1 MSTASAPSILS
12 IPPFTSVASLIK
24 TTFRL
29 FGKYFGQWLGITLRV
44 AGLML
49 MLNLINGVLSTLPL
63 ILNAEPN
70 TASPV
75 NLGLNVVSG
84 CVGLLVLIASI
95 FVPWMNGA
103 LIYQTLERV
112 GGRTPGVS
120 DSYRATQP
128 RFGGLWINT
137 FLSQSVYTLLLL
149 PLFLGIYGGLAAAVI
164 NSKLIPSL
172 SANFTN
178 TGMTNFLLGTAV
190 ICTPLGL
197 IGAIFSLILNLSWA
211 VSGPV
216 IVGEGADGFGAFARS
231 AQLTKGMRFKLLGRF
246 ILFGLVISLIFGL
259 PTFVLGLLAAI
270 PFAGSSAPTTFPIF
284 SAIMIGIISLLSGV
298 LGFFQTALTWIFN
311 TLNYLDLR
319 TREELAALPEPERAQ
334 RLAAPIIAHTTPA
347 IAASTVIAP
356 TIASRP
362 PSASPV
368 IITSP
373 TPSSSSEPLVIMPN
387 MTPAQKIGVYFNRL
401 RNEGPNSQLLNDMGA
416 SYFEVGDLGAA
427 LDAYSRARDL
437 NPQDPDIVFNLMRVH
452 ISRKD
457 TSAARI
463 MMREYLNLEP
473 NEDDKRRVLANPS
486 YKPFLPQ

>member
-1 MSTASAPSILS
+1 MSTASAPSIIS
-12 IPPFTSVASLIK
+12 IPPFTGVGSLIK

-49 MLNLINGVLSTLPL
+49 VLNLVNGVLSTLPL

-137 FLSQSVYTLLLL
+137 FLSQSVHTLLLL

-164 NSKLIPSL
+164 NAKLIPGL
-172 SANFTN
+172 PANFTN
-178 TGMTNFLLGTAV
+178 TGMTNFLLGTAA

-197 IGAIFSLILNLSWA
+197 IGAIVSLILSLSWA

-216 IVGEGADGFGAFARS
+216 IVGEGTDGFGAFARS

-246 ILFGLVISLIFGL
+246 ILFGLVMSLIFGL
-259 PTFVLGLLAAI
+259 PTLVLGLLAAI
-270 PFAGSSAPTTFPIF
+270 PFAGGSAPTTFPIF
-284 SAIMIGIISLLSGV
+284 SAIMLGIISLLGGV

-334 RLAAPIIAHTTPA
+334 RLAAPIIAHTAPA
-347 IAASTVIAP
+347 IAASAVIAP
-356 TIASRP
+356 TIASRTP
-362 PSASPV
+362 NASPV
-368 IITSP
+368 IITNP
-373 TPSSSSEPLVIMPN
+373 APSLSSEPLIITPN

-401 RNEGPNSQLLNDMGA
+401 RSEGPNSQLLNDMGA
-416 SYFEVGDLGAA
+416 AYFEVGDLGAA

-457 TSAARI
+457 TNAARS
-463 MMREYLNLEP
+463 MMREYLNLET
-473 NEDDKRRVLANPS
+473 NEDDKRRVLSNPS